1 MQEPNSKTVI
11 TADLVTADDN
21 DTRLRILYLYQLLL
35 TQSDEDHP
43 LSTKQIT
50 DKMEE
55 LHNIH
60 VHRTTVPKDIALL
73 KAAGFE
79 IIAERKRAWEYHLA
93 ERTFSIPEL
102 KLLIDA
108 VLSSKFITEKKSQAL
123 IDKLVSMASETNAG
137 KLKRTV
143 HITGRA
149 KSDNEKGYYIID
161 AINDAMNAGVKISFL
176 YFDYDGKKKQVL
188 RNDGKPYTVS
198 PYDLIWDGE
207 FYYLTGYCDEREEV
221 RVFRVDRIKKQP
233 DLLEEPMVKQPRGYS
248 VTKYTQEVF
257 RMFDTQEISEVML
270 QCENSV
276 MKSIIDRFG
285 STIRTKSLDAEHFQ
299 VKVKVCV
306 GPTFYRW
313 VFGFG
318 GKIRIVGPDIVKEQ
332 YRERLVQALEEY

>member
-149 KSDNEKGYYIID
+149 KSDNEKGYYIVD
-161 AINDAMNAGVKISFL
+161 AINDA
-176 YFDYDGKKKQVL
+176 
-188 RNDGKPYTVS
+188 
-198 PYDLIWDGE
+198 
-207 FYYLTGYCDEREEV
+207 
-221 RVFRVDRIKKQP
+221 RI
-233 DLLEEPMVKQPRGYS
+233 MRRTIN
-248 VTKYTQEVF
+248 TK
-257 RMFDTQEISEVML
+257 
-270 QCENSV
+270 N
-276 MKSIIDRFG
+276 
-285 STIRTKSLDAEHFQ
+285 
-299 VKVKVCV
+299 
-306 GPTFYRW
+306 
-313 VFGFG
+313 
-318 GKIRIVGPDIVKEQ
+318 
-332 YRERLVQALEEY
+332 

>member
-35 TQSDEDHP
+35 TQSDEVHP

-79 IIAERKRAWEYHLA
+79 IIAERKRAWEYYLA
-93 ERTFSIPEL
+93 ERTFSVPEL

-149 KSDNEKGYYIID
+149 KSDIEKGYYIID

-198 PYDLIWDGE
+198 PC
-207 FYYLTGYCDEREEV
+207 TGR
-221 RVFRVDRIKKQP
+221 R
-233 DLLEEPMVKQPRGYS
+233 LL
-248 VTKYTQEVF
+248 
-257 RMFDTQEISEVML
+257 
-270 QCENSV
+270 
-276 MKSIIDRFG
+276 
-285 STIRTKSLDAEHFQ
+285 
-299 VKVKVCV
+299 
-306 GPTFYRW
+306 
-313 VFGFG
+313 
-318 GKIRIVGPDIVKEQ
+318 
-332 YRERLVQALEEY
+332 